1 MIDPELL
8 GYLQSMERRLQS
20 MEGRLQ
26 SMEGRLQPM
35 ETRLYDA
42 IQQAKEESIAS
53 SRAELKPVVDLIE
66 SLTSEVHD
74 GFARTDARLEA
85 VQVRLDL
92 QGGKLRAGSLWTARL
107 DEWSD
112 KVDHLIAERDKQ
124 IADMQNR
131 IAKLENPMA

>member
-1 MIDPELL
+1 MDLELVEFL
-8 GYLQSMERRLQS
+8 EKRLNAMDARLNA
-20 MEGRLQ
+20 MEGRLNDNIQ
-26 SMEGRLQPM
+26 RAKD
-35 ETRLYDA
+35 ET
-42 IQQAKEESIAS
+42 IAS
-53 SRAELKPVVDLIE
+53 ARSELKPLVDLIE
-66 SLTSEVHD
+66 SLSSEVHE

-124 IADMQNR
+124 IAEMQSR
-131 IAKLENPMA
+131 IAKLERPTH

>member
-1 MIDPELL
+1 MDPELL
-8 GYLQSMERRLQS
+8 AYLQA
-20 MEGRLQ
+20 MEGRLN
-26 SMEGRLQPM
+26 EGIQHAKD
-35 ETRLYDA
+35 ET
-42 IQQAKEESIAS
+42 IAS
-53 SRAELKPVVDLIE
+53 SRTDLKPLADLIE
-66 SLTSEVHD
+66 SLSGEVHD

-92 QGGKLRAGSLWTARL
+92 QGGKLRAGSVWSSRL

-131 IAKLENPMA
+131 IAKLERPKP